1 MDKIIPKVDKE
12 GLRQFG
18 MVTATIIALL
28 FGLLLPYLFDRPIPE
43 LPLPFKASIVLAATA
58 LLAPI
63 ILKPVYIVWM
73 YIGFVLGWIN
83 TRLILGIVFY
93 LFFTPIALLMKLLGK
108 DPMHRNLTESH
119 KTYRKTRP
127 KSPRHQMEKPY

>member
-1 MDKIIPKVDKE
+1 MDKIVPKVDKD

-28 FGLLLPYLFDRPIPE
+28 FGLVLPYFFDHPIPE
-43 LPLPFKASIVLAATA
+43 LPLPFKVSIILAAIA

-63 ILKPVYIVWM
+63 ILKPIYIVWM

-108 DPMHRNLTESH
+108 DPMHRTLTETY